1 MFDAKQLHINII
13 PECSVFNYLL
23 LTEICNV
30 QFFPPYLHHV
40 SDEAGEIGE
49 KDINGDMSLFC
60 FFFFSIIVKWN
71 KRYLS
76 HNVSVSVAGGQVQ
89 RRVVSSV
96 HDVDAR
102 PSHDEHVHHVG
113 AALPAGP
120 VERAEAVVITAKRQT
135 IEIKH

>member
-1 MFDAKQLHINII
+1 
-13 PECSVFNYLL
+13 
-23 LTEICNV
+23 
-30 QFFPPYLHHV
+30 
-40 SDEAGEIGE
+40 
-49 KDINGDMSLFC
+49 MSSFC
-60 FFFFSIIVKWN
+60 FFFFLIIVKWN

-135 IEIKH
+135 TEIKHWTSGPDQAKTFAQSILWQTRDW